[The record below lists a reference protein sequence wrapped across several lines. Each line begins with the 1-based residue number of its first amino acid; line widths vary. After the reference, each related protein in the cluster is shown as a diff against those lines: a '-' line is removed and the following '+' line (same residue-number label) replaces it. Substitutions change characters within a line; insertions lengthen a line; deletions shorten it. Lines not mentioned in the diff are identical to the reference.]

1 MSSKTNKA
9 KLIKVNKSDKAI
21 NERQKIRDLKPTN
34 ISALKSMKKNSKQP
48 NKIQKPSTNQK
59 LLETNNFKSIHNKK
73 RSETVKKTYPKENTR
88 KKVNNITKTSALKK
102 YRSKSVNEKVY
113 KKDNKEL
120 ATKKLHIIDTNQIVK
135 HPPLTKSS
143 SDTRYNPKQ
152 ICNTIKTKSQ
162 PNFDSLY
169 LQNKPI
175 LRTKSNITDARTQE
189 GRKKIA
195 KETMRIM
202 FGPNSG
208 KYDIYQHG
216 ILQPVDISEK
226 ISNCVKNTETIINV
240 QYESW
245 YPPILTEPTNCSIEI
260 RSETPLNTARRLSTK
275 YKTCIINFGSAT
287 KPSNSFLNGKNLQE
301 DSLLRHSSLFKSQQK
316 EKFMYLHHKVN
327 KSNFKYSDYMIYS
340 PSVPIFRDERT
351 EKLLNEEDVFCTDI
365 ITSAAPN
372 KDEMVKNGQNIKC
385 LQDVL
390 YIRCEKIL
398 RCAIDHGA
406 KALILGD
413 FALSCGGNDPKLM
426 CLIFK
431 DLLHKREYKEYFN
444 VVVFNVNDSG
454 SKNGK
459 ELKKKKKSKKK
470 EV

>member
-1 MSSKTNKA
+1 M
-9 KLIKVNKSDKAI
+9 V
-21 NERQKIRDLKPTN
+21 
-34 ISALKSMKKNSKQP
+34 
-48 NKIQKPSTNQK
+48 
-59 LLETNNFKSIHNKK
+59 
-73 RSETVKKTYPKENTR
+73 
-88 KKVNNITKTSALKK
+88 
-102 YRSKSVNEKVY
+102 
-113 KKDNKEL
+113 
-120 ATKKLHIIDTNQIVK
+120 
-135 HPPLTKSS
+135 
-143 SDTRYNPKQ
+143 
-152 ICNTIKTKSQ
+152 
-162 PNFDSLY
+162 
-169 LQNKPI
+169 
-175 LRTKSNITDARTQE
+175 
-189 GRKKIA
+189 
-195 KETMRIM
+195 
-202 FGPNSG
+202 
-208 KYDIYQHG
+208 QHG

-245 YPPILTEPTNCSIEI
+245 YPPILTEPTNCSIET

-426 CLIFK
+426 ILIFK
-431 DLLHKREYKEYFN
+431 DLLHKREYKEYLN
-444 VVVFNVNDSG
+444 VVVFNVNDSD